1 MKILSDREECV
12 SEYKEATFKTT
23 RKPKTTNMPIH
34 NKNSLLLSFGGGVLM
49 ILAGVSGAIGV
60 IGELSEALQYFF
72 GLEFFNTFENFM
84 EGLAM
89 WAGLGG
95 FVAILGGLILTTEK
109 VRFGRMVILAGIT
122 VGVVGLLMTLVQMAS
137 TGTFVMGMM
146 EQLQQSLGWIGAI
159 MAYIGRIIAEQKPML
174 DPE

>member
-60 IGELSEALQYFF
+60 IG
-72 GLEFFNTFENFM
+72 
-84 EGLAM
+84 
-89 WAGLGG
+89 
-95 FVAILGGLILTTEK
+95 
-109 VRFGRMVILAGIT
+109 
-122 VGVVGLLMTLVQMAS
+122 
-137 TGTFVMGMM
+137 
-146 EQLQQSLGWIGAI
+146 
-159 MAYIGRIIAEQKPML
+159 
-174 DPE
+174 

>member
-1 MKILSDREECV
+1 MS
-12 SEYKEATFKTT
+12 
-23 RKPKTTNMPIH
+23 IH
-34 NKNSLLLSFGGGVLM
+34 NKNSLLLSLGGGALM
-49 ILAGVSGAIGV
+49 IIAGLSGAIGV
-60 IGELSEALQYFF
+60 IGELSDSLQYFF

-95 FVAILGGLILTTEK
+95 LVVIFGGLVLTTER
-109 VRFGRMVILAGIT
+109 VRLGRMVILAGVT

-146 EQLQQSLGWIGAI
+146 EQLQQSVGWVGAI
-159 MAYIGRIIAEQKPML
+159 MAYIGRIIAEQKPIL

>member
-1 MKILSDREECV
+1 
-12 SEYKEATFKTT
+12 
-23 RKPKTTNMPIH
+23 
-34 NKNSLLLSFGGGVLM
+34 M

-60 IGELSEALQYFF
+60 IGELSDFIQYFY

-84 EGLAM
+84 SGLAM

-95 FVAILGGLILTTEK
+95 FVVILGGLILTTEK
-109 VRFGRMVILAGIT
+109 VRFGRMVILGGVT

-137 TGTFVMGMM
+137 TGTFVMGMT
-146 EQLQQSLGWIGAI
+146 EQMQQSLGWIGAI
-159 MAYIGRIIAEQKPML
+159 LAYIGRIVAEQKPIL